1 MLNAFCRV
9 ALSVRFSVL
18 AILAARVFFRAS
30 NVNARICSGVHGRR
44 FVVFLAIKNSL
55 LWKGDVVALRVNKN
69 NAKKRSAWIN
79 SNFCLEYKI
88 KKTPPFRNTQIGI

>member
-30 NVNARICSGVHGRR
+30 NFSVRICSGVHVRR
-44 FVVFLAIKNSL
+44 LVVFLAIKNSL
-55 LWKGDVVALRVNKN
+55 LWE
-69 NAKKRSAWIN
+69 S
-79 SNFCLEYKI
+79 
-88 KKTPPFRNTQIGI
+88 

>member
-55 LWKGDVVALRVNKN
+55 LWKGDLVALRVNKN
-69 NAKKRSAWIN
+69 NAKKRSVRRN
-79 SNFCLEYKI
+79 NFCLEYKI